1 MAEELI
7 DLGDS
12 NGYKSIVLRL
22 RWVTIIVTSYLILF
36 GRGIDTPQLFPSLL
50 ILFYLVSNLI
60 AYGLPSSYFLKL
72 RFFYLTLIFDTVM
85 VSLGIYLTA
94 QFNTDFYLVYF
105 LIIIFASIARSFKL
119 LMINAVIICG
129 IYGWFLWSR
138 GLSMEDMAK
147 GIILRIPFFFIMNLF
162 YGFLIHSFE
171 ERTKRMRK
179 ELQEV
184 EESGERYRQIVESAH
199 DAVAVLDETNRIK
212 WFNERLLQ
220 LTQRPPEELTG
231 MELTKLMEGA
241 GDEAI
246 QELTKGSGSGE
257 KLNIHE
263 VDVFRKNGEKR
274 RAEVSAA
281 RFSLSNHKAHTI
293 FYLKDITDREEME
306 DRLIRSERLRAL
318 GEMAAG
324 VAHDFNNVLGA
335 ILGRV
340 QLIKLGLGGQGGG
353 IDGMPHE
360 TLQRELSV
368 IEQAALDGSHTIK
381 KIQEFTRER
390 GDECLFV
397 PLNMNE
403 IVEGTIE
410 LMKTKIKDEADERGI
425 SIKVQTINSDISPVM
440 GNPAELR
447 EVLVNLMMNS
457 IDAMPEGGTIT
468 FKTGMEDGH
477 VSIEV
482 VDDGI
487 GMPESIRKRIFDP
500 FFTTKG
506 VQRSGLGLS
515 ISYGIIHRHHGEIQV
530 GSRDGMGTT
539 FRIHLPI
546 SKKEKDRREEEDGE
560 RSSAILH
567 HSGH

>member
-1 MAEELI
+1 MAEALI
-7 DLGDS
+7 DSGDS
-12 NGYKSIVLRL
+12 NEYKRIVLRL

-50 ILFYLVSNLI
+50 ILFYLASNLI
-60 AYGLPSSYFLKL
+60 AYGLPPSYFLKL
-72 RFFYLTLIFDTVM
+72 RFFYLTLVFDTVM
-85 VSLGIYLTA
+85 VSLGIYLTG

-119 LMINAVIICG
+119 LMVNAVIVCG
-129 IYGWFLWSR
+129 IYGWFLWSK

-162 YGFLIHSFE
+162 YGFLIQSFE

-179 ELQEV
+179 EFQEV
-184 EESGERYRQIVESAH
+184 EESEERYRRIVESAH

-220 LTQRPPEELTG
+220 LTEHPPEELMG
-231 MELTKLMEGA
+231 MELTRLMEGV
-241 GDEAI
+241 DEEAI
-246 QELTKGSGSGE
+246 QELMKGSGSGE
-257 KLNIHE
+257 KLNIQE

-281 RFSLSNHKAHTI
+281 RFSLSNRKAHTI

-306 DRLIRSERLRAL
+306 DRLIRSEKLRAL

-340 QLIKLGLGGQGGG
+340 QLIKLGLEGQGSR
-353 IDGMPHE
+353 INAMPHE
-360 TLQRELSV
+360 TLQRELTV
-368 IEQAALDGSHTIK
+368 IEQAALDGSHTIR

-425 SIKVQTINSDISPVM
+425 SIKVQTINNEISSVM

-457 IDAMPEGGTIT
+457 IDAMPEGGTVT
-468 FKTGMEDGH
+468 FKTGTEDGH

-530 GSRDGMGTT
+530 ESREGMGTI
-539 FRIHLPI
+539 FRIELPI
-546 SKKEKDRREEEDGE
+546 SKKEKDRREEEDEE

-567 HSGH
+567 HPGH

>member
-1 MAEELI
+1 MAGELI

-12 NGYKSIVLRL
+12 NGYKWIVLRL

-36 GRGIDTPQLFPSLL
+36 GRGIHAPQLFPSLL
-50 ILFYLVSNLI
+50 ILFYLTSNLI
-60 AYGLPSSYFLKL
+60 AYSLPPSYFLKL
-72 RFFYLTLIFDTVM
+72 RFFYLTLLFDTVM

-129 IYGWFLWSR
+129 IYGWFLWSK
-138 GLSMEDMAK
+138 GLSTEDMAK

-171 ERTKRMRK
+171 DKTKRMRK

-184 EESGERYRQIVESAH
+184 EESEERYRQIVESAH

-212 WFNERLLQ
+212 WFNGRLFQ

-231 MELTKLMEGA
+231 MELSKLMEGVD
-241 GDEAI
+241 DEAI
-246 QELTKGSGSGE
+246 LELMRGSGSGE
-257 KLNIHE
+257 NLPIQE
-263 VDVFRKNGEKR
+263 VDVFRKDGERR

-306 DRLIRSERLRAL
+306 GRLIRSEKLRAL

-335 ILGRV
+335 ILGRA
-340 QLIKLGLGGQGGG
+340 QLIKLGLGREGDG
-353 IDGMPHE
+353 IDAMPHE
-360 TLQRELSV
+360 TLQRELGV
-368 IEQAALDGSHTIK
+368 IEQAALDGAHTIK
-381 KIQEFTRER
+381 KIQEFTRAR

-425 SIKVQTINSDISPVM
+425 SIKVETINNEISSVV
-440 GNPAELR
+440 GNPTELR

-477 VSIEV
+477 ISIEV

-530 GSRDGMGTT
+530 ESREGMGTT
-539 FRIHLPI
+539 FRIELPI

-567 HSGH
+567 HPGH

>member
-1 MAEELI
+1 MDEGLI
-7 DLGDS
+7 DLGDLK
-12 NGYKSIVLRL
+12 GYKRIVLRL
-22 RWVTIIVTSYLILF
+22 RWATLVVTSYLILF
-36 GRGIDTPQLFPSLL
+36 GRGIHTPQLFPSLL
-50 ILFYLVSNLI
+50 ILFYLASNLF
-60 AYGLPSSYFLKL
+60 AYFLPPPYFLKL
-72 RFFYLTLIFDTVM
+72 RFFYLMLLFDTAM

-105 LIIIFASIARSFKL
+105 LIIVFASIARSFKL
-119 LMINAVIICG
+119 LMVNAVIICG
-129 IYGWFLWSR
+129 IYGWFLWSK

-147 GIILRIPFFFIMNLF
+147 GIILRIPFFFIMSLF
-162 YGFLIHSFE
+162 YGFFIQSFE

-179 ELQEV
+179 EFQEV
-184 EESGERYRQIVESAH
+184 EESEERYRQIVESAH
-199 DAVAVLDETNRIK
+199 DAVAVLDEMNRIK
-212 WFNERLLQ
+212 WFNGRLLQ
-220 LTQRPPEELTG
+220 LTERLPEELMG
-231 MELTKLMEGA
+231 MELTRLMEGLD
-241 GDEAI
+241 DEAI
-246 QELTKGSGSGE
+246 QKLMKGSSSGE
-257 KLNIHE
+257 KLNIQE
-263 VDVFRKNGEKR
+263 VDVFRKNRERR

-281 RFSLSNHKAHTI
+281 RFSLSDRKAYTI
-293 FYLKDITDREEME
+293 FYLKDITDREKME
-306 DRLIRSERLRAL
+306 DRLIRSEKLRAL

-340 QLIKLGLGGQGGG
+340 QLIKLGLERTEDG
-353 IDGMPHE
+353 IDAMPHE

-368 IEQAALDGSHTIK
+368 IEQAALDGAHTIK
-381 KIQEFTRER
+381 KIQEFTREK

-403 IVEGTIE
+403 IMEGAIE

-425 SIKVQTINSDISPVM
+425 SIKVQTINNEISSVM

-468 FKTGMEDGH
+468 FKTGMENGH

-487 GMPESIRKRIFDP
+487 GIPESIRKRIFDP

-515 ISYGIIHRHHGEIQV
+515 ISYGIIHRHQGEIRAE
-530 GSRDGMGTT
+530 SRVGMGTT
-539 FRIHLPI
+539 FRIELPI
-546 SKKEKDRREEEDGE
+546 SKKEKDRREEENGE

-567 HSGH
+567 HPGH

>member
-1 MAEELI
+1 MAEALI
-7 DLGDS
+7 DPGDS
-12 NGYKSIVLRL
+12 GGYKSIVLRL

-36 GRGIDTPQLFPSLL
+36 GRGIHAPQLFPSLL
-50 ILFYLVSNLI
+50 ILFYLASNLV
-60 AYGLPSSYFLKL
+60 AYGLPPSYFLKL
-72 RFFYLTLIFDTVM
+72 RFFYLTLLFDTVM

-105 LIIIFASIARSFKL
+105 LIIIFASVARSFKL
-119 LMINAVIICG
+119 LMINAVVICG
-129 IYGWFLWSR
+129 IYGWFLWSK
-138 GLSMEDMAK
+138 GLSADDMAK

-171 ERTKRMRK
+171 DRTKQMRK

-184 EESGERYRQIVESAH
+184 EESEQRYRQIVESAH

-212 WFNERLLQ
+212 WFNGRLLQ
-220 LTQRPPEELTG
+220 LTQRPPEELAG
-231 MELTKLMEGA
+231 IELTKLMEGID
-241 GDEAI
+241 DEAI
-246 QELTKGSGSGE
+246 QELMKGSASGE
-257 KLNIHE
+257 ELNIRE
-263 VDVFRKNGEKR
+263 VDVFRKNGERR

-281 RFSLSNHKAHTI
+281 RFSLSDHKAHTI

-306 DRLIRSERLRAL
+306 DRLIRSEKLRAL

-340 QLIKLGLGGQGGG
+340 QLIKLGLEREGDG
-353 IDGMPHE
+353 IDAMPHE
-360 TLQRELSV
+360 TLQRELGV
-368 IEQAALDGSHTIK
+368 IEQAALDGAHTIK
-381 KIQEFTRER
+381 KIQEFTRKR
-390 GDECLFV
+390 GDEYLFV

-425 SIKVQTINSDISPVM
+425 SIKVQTISKEISSVM

-468 FKTGMEDGH
+468 FKTGAEDGH

-530 GSRDGMGTT
+530 ESREGIGTT
-539 FRIHLPI
+539 FRIELPI
-546 SKKEKDRREEEDGE
+546 SKKEKDRREEEDGG

-567 HSGH
+567 HPGH

>member
-7 DLGDS
+7 GLGDS
-12 NGYKSIVLRL
+12 NGYKSVVLRL

-36 GRGIDTPQLFPSLL
+36 GRGIDTPQLFASLL
-50 ILFYLVSNLI
+50 ILFYLASNLF
-60 AYGLPSSYFLKL
+60 AYFLPPPYFLKL
-72 RFFYLTLIFDTVM
+72 RFFYLTLLFDTLM

-129 IYGWFLWSR
+129 IYSWFLWSR

-184 EESGERYRQIVESAH
+184 EESEERYRQIVESAH

-212 WFNERLLQ
+212 WFNGRLLQ
-220 LTQRPPEELTG
+220 LTQRSPEELRG
-231 MELTKLMEGA
+231 LELTKLMVGVD
-241 GDEAI
+241 DEAI
-246 QELTKGSGSGE
+246 QKLIKGSGSGE
-257 KLNIHE
+257 KLNIQE
-263 VDVFRKNGEKR
+263 VDVFRKNGERR

-281 RFSLSNHKAHTI
+281 RFSLSSHKAHTI

-306 DRLIRSERLRAL
+306 GRLIRSERLRAL

-340 QLIKLGLGGQGGG
+340 QLIKLGLKGKGNG
-353 IDGMPHE
+353 IDARPDE
-360 TLQRELSV
+360 TLQRELGV
-368 IEQAALDGSHTIK
+368 IEQAALDGSHTIR
-381 KIQEFTRER
+381 KIQEFTRET

-397 PLNMNE
+397 LLNMNE

-410 LMKTKIKDEADERGI
+410 LMKTKVKDEADERGI

-468 FKTGMEDGH
+468 FKTGMGDGH

-530 GSRDGMGTT
+530 GSREGMGTT
-539 FRIHLPI
+539 FRIELPI

-567 HSGH
+567 HPGH